1 MNIYIKSYIL
11 LINEPKKL
19 FSIEINDT
27 VHNLY
32 VHKKLYNQYQLQQ
45 PHIQKAI
52 QDAMTAEFLKK
63 HADQS
68 TSRAS

>member
-1 MNIYIKSYIL
+1 MTQ
-11 LINEPKKL
+11 KKL

-32 VHKKLYNQYQLQQ
+32 VHKKLYKHYQTQP

-52 QDAMTAEFLKK
+52 QDTLTVEFLKK
-63 HADQS
+63 HANQS
-68 TSRAS
+68 TSRTT

>member
-1 MNIYIKSYIL
+1 MKQKI
-11 LINEPKKL
+11 L

-32 VHKKLYNQYQLQQ
+32 VHKRLYNHFQSQP

-52 QDAMTAEFLKK
+52 QDGMTLEFFKK
-63 HADQS
+63 HVDQS
-68 TSRAS
+68 TGRAT

>member
-1 MNIYIKSYIL
+1 MNQ
-11 LINEPKKL
+11 KKL

-32 VHKKLYNQYQLQQ
+32 AHKKLYKHYQMQP

-52 QDAMTAEFLKK
+52 QDAMTLEFLKK

-68 TSRAS
+68 TGRAT

>member
-1 MNIYIKSYIL
+1 MNQ
-11 LINEPKKL
+11 KKL

-32 VHKKLYNQYQLQQ
+32 VHKKLYKHYQTQP

-52 QDAMTAEFLKK
+52 PNNSNRLSELGF
-63 HADQS
+63 
-68 TSRAS
+68 

>member
-1 MNIYIKSYIL
+1 MN
-11 LINEPKKL
+11 PKKL
-19 FSIEINDT
+19 FSIEINGT

-32 VHKKLYNQYQLQQ
+32 EHQKLYKHYQSQQ
-45 PHIQKAI
+45 PHIQKAN

>member
-1 MNIYIKSYIL
+1 MTQ
-11 LINEPKKL
+11 KKL
-19 FSIEINDT
+19 FSIEIKGT

-32 VHKKLYNQYQLQQ
+32 VHKKLYKHYQTQP

-52 QDAMTAEFLKK
+52 QDTMTLEFLKK

-68 TSRAS
+68 TSRAT

>member
-1 MNIYIKSYIL
+1 MTQ
-11 LINEPKKL
+11 KKL
-19 FSIEINDT
+19 FSIEIKGT

-32 VHKKLYNQYQLQQ
+32 VHKKLYKHYQTQP

-52 QDAMTAEFLKK
+52 QDAMTLEFLKK

-68 TSRAS
+68 TGRAT

>member
-1 MNIYIKSYIL
+1 MNQ
-11 LINEPKKL
+11 KKL

-32 VHKKLYNQYQLQQ
+32 VHKKLYNHYQTQP

-52 QDAMTAEFLKK
+52 QDTLTVKILKSMRTNLQVGHRDSFSK
-63 HADQS
+63 
-68 TSRAS
+68 

>member
-1 MNIYIKSYIL
+1 MNQ
-11 LINEPKKL
+11 KKL

-32 VHKKLYNQYQLQQ
+32 VHKKLYKHYQTQ
-45 PHIQKAI
+45 PLHIQKAI

-63 HADQS
+63 HATQS